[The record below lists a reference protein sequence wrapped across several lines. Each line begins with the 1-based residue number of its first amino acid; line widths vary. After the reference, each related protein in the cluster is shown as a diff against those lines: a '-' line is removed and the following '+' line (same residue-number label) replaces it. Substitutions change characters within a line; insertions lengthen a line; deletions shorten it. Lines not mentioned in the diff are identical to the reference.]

1 MPDQLVKVQIK
12 GRIGIIELHRPKAMN
27 ALCADLIQQLNEI
40 LKLLED
46 NPEISVMVL
55 TGSDKVFAAG
65 ADIKEMKDLT
75 FSQAFMTDFIT
86 KTWEEIS
93 RCRKPIIAAVSGYAL
108 GGGCEFAMMCDLI
121 YAADNAKF
129 GQPEITIGTLPGAG
143 GTQRLPRFV
152 GQAKAMEMCLT
163 GKMIGAEEAKAIGLI
178 ADVFPTASFLKEVLE
193 IATHM
198 ASMSLPV
205 LMMIKES
212 IKKAYEMP
220 LQEGLMYERRLFH
233 STFALED
240 RKEGMAAFVEK
251 RVPQFKNK

>member
-1 MPDQLVKVQIK
+1 
-12 GRIGIIELHRPKAMN
+12 
-27 ALCADLIQQLNEI
+27 
-40 LKLLED
+40 
-46 NPEISVMVL
+46 
-55 TGSDKVFAAG
+55 
-65 ADIKEMKDLT
+65 
-75 FSQAFMTDFIT
+75 MTDFIT

-108 GGGCEFAMMCDLI
+108 GGGCELAMMCDLI

-143 GTQRLPRFV
+143 GTQRLPRFI

-163 GKMIGAEEAKAIGLI
+163 GKMIGAEEAKAIGLV

-220 LQEGLMYERRLFH
+220 LQEGLMYERCLFH

-240 RKEGMAAFVEK
+240 RKEGMAAFIEK
-251 RVPQFKNK
+251 RAPQFKNK